1 MEEKRNIGA
10 VKNSQSTGKVK
21 RDTAYDD
28 FPDESE
34 IDKQSYQNTP
44 LNYDDLSELYSYYGM
59 PDITN
64 EKRFLGK
71 WFYDFMILFY
81 MILFNTKWTQLIN

>member
-1 MEEKRNIGA
+1 M
-10 VKNSQSTGKVK
+10 K

-71 WFYDFMILFY
+71 
-81 MILFNTKWTQLIN
+81 